1 MMTTETSISV
11 LLSILIGIAAFCVWV
26 IVFHQIKKHTSALHV
41 RFSGQL
47 VKVLIIIIC
56 LFHVISILSPEN
68 SLSRLLLGS
77 SALIV
82 AVIGFASQPV
92 IADLICGFLISINKP
107 FEIGDRI
114 IVDGYEPGIV
124 EDITLRHT
132 VLTIYDG
139 IRIIVPNSQ
148 LNSKVVYNTSYKKPN
163 RGVHLQYSVS
173 LDTNVPKAMDIIRDC
188 VAASPYTRGVVRNN
202 IDEDSGPVYFLK
214 FSDSALI
221 LETTIQLPP
230 TISTYIAT
238 TDINVRV
245 LNAFRRNNIEIP
257 YSYFNIIDKSVS
269 FDEKSPDADRKAKPV
284 LSGGTPRMR
293 HYRTDTI
300 FFSESSDP
308 VASAVQLS
316 KIFSKRER
324 IDNNASMQIQLIVEE
339 AVMMFREML
348 LQYNASLYLEGSGQL
363 CRVHIHIPIKV
374 DLKHYQILTSL
385 SDNVKDE
392 TKNGL
397 YSKIQDVI
405 YNGMKTLQ
413 QNKENQYQWS
423 VRDMT
428 DKDIFSQEAISKSI
442 LVSLTDDIKVTVTR
456 YYTEIVLLKNIS

>member
-257 YSYFNIIDKSVS
+257 YNYFNIIDKSVMV
-269 FDEKSPDADRKAKPV
+269 DDKSPDADRTVKPV
-284 LSGGTPRMR
+284 LSVGSPRMR

-300 FFSESSDP
+300 YFADVSDP
-308 VASAVQLS
+308 VASAMQLS
-316 KIFSKRER
+316 RIFAKRER
-324 IDNNASMQIQLIVEE
+324 IDKNATAQIRLIVEE
-339 AVMMFREML
+339 AVRMFSEML

-363 CRVHIHIPIKV
+363 CRIHIHIPIKV
-374 DLKHYQILTSL
+374 DLKRYQVLASL
-385 SDNVKDE
+385 SDNVTDE
-392 TKNGL
+392 TKPGL

-405 YNGMKTLQ
+405 YNGMKNLQ
-413 QNKENQYQWS
+413 QNKGSEYQWS

-428 DKDIFSQEAISKSI
+428 DKDSFSQEAISKSI

-456 YYTEIVLLKNIS
+456 YYTEIILLKNIS

>member
-1 MMTTETSISV
+1 MTTATSISV
-11 LLSILIGIAAFCVWV
+11 FSSVLIGIAAFCIW
-26 IVFHQIKKHTSALHV
+26 IIIFHQIKKRTNALHV

-56 LFHVISILSPEN
+56 AFHVVSILSPEN

-132 VLTIYDG
+132 ILTIYDG

-163 RGVHLQYSVS
+163 RGVHLQFSVS

-188 VAASPYTRGVVRNN
+188 VAASPYTQGVVRHN

-214 FSDSALI
+214 FSESAII
-221 LETTIQLPP
+221 LETTLQLPP
-230 TISTYIAT
+230 NISTYIAT

-245 LNAFRRNNIEIP
+245 LNAFRQNNIEIP
-257 YSYFNIIDKSVS
+257 YNYLNIIDKNG
-269 FDEKSPDADRKAKPV
+269 FFEYKDPNADKAKKSSLGV
-284 LSGGTPRMR
+284 GSPRMR

-300 FFSESSDP
+300 YFSESADP
-308 VASAVQLS
+308 IEAATQLS
-316 KIFSKRER
+316 KVFAKRER
-324 IDNNASMQIQLIVEE
+324 IDQCSTSQLRLIVEE
-339 AVMMFREML
+339 AVSMFKEML
-348 LQYNASLYLEGSGQL
+348 LQNNAAIYLEGSGQI

-374 DLKHYQILTSL
+374 NLKHYQSLALL

-392 TKNGL
+392 TKPGL
-397 YSKIQDVI
+397 YSIIQGVI
-405 YNGMKTLQ
+405 YNGVKNLQ
-413 QNKENQYQWS
+413 QNKGDEYHWS
-423 VRDMT
+423 IQDT
-428 DKDIFSQEAISKSI
+428 PDQNHFSQEEISRSI
-442 LVSLTDDIKVTVTR
+442 LSMVSDDIKVTVTH
-456 YYTEIVLLKNIS
+456 YYTEIVVVKAFH